1 MFILEVCSNNI
12 ALRNLSLLKWLR
24 KLLMFSSYR
33 CPFCSVFFCTRDYS
47 SLTTDISSILNAL
60 ALVFIDFHQSQ
71 LTLLV
76 YTVNS
81 QNLLTPV
88 LVMMLK
94 LLDFKMV
101 ILSCRTVY
109 GLQLTL
115 TASGT
120 MEWAWVWVCGAFWV
134 SAWAGM
140 LWARSLSA
148 WRWTINRWS
157 CTMLYLSFATY
168 WENALNRACWA
179 EGEWAQPAGERFFFS
194 LIWDE
199 SRVWLNSDQSS
210 PRQKEKWKRVKP
222 VCF

>member
-1 MFILEVCSNNI
+1 MFNVMVIYQNCVTRKLSLLATAVSATQFCKKKVHLTMKATNKLKHNARFRRRDVCSDNI
-12 ALRNLSLLKWLR
+12 ALRNLSLLKWFR

-33 CPFCSVFFCTRDYS
+33 CPFCSVFFCTLDYS

-101 ILSCRTVY
+101 IILSY
-109 GLQLTL
+109 SMTL
-115 TASGT
+115 TN
-120 MEWAWVWVCGAFWV
+120 W
-134 SAWAGM
+134 
-140 LWARSLSA
+140 
-148 WRWTINRWS
+148 
-157 CTMLYLSFATY
+157 
-168 WENALNRACWA
+168 
-179 EGEWAQPAGERFFFS
+179 P
-194 LIWDE
+194 
-199 SRVWLNSDQSS
+199 
-210 PRQKEKWKRVKP
+210 
-222 VCF
+222 